1 MSSRGSHTRNQNMF
15 TLPNSSRSVYTHR
28 TTDNKLWFITVFP
41 ISWSQGFP
49 NRNFNQIPDW
59 KHYFCV
65 HQCSQH
71 HLGEQLSVMG
81 WSNIVATTLYT
92 YEMGEL
98 KMDTSKLFKLPKN
111 VSHLRTRA
119 NLRDPLKWMHVACP
133 LECQQRLEYI
143 KLQTN
148 YWDFSISSSTVR
160 FDCSRALRS
169 FTLTFPCSHSVVPSS
184 TKRLAFSLSACLNTL
199 WTKRFV
205 RIVLP
210 ETTNQRV
217 AQVTSPKTLWATV
230 IDYKPC

>member
-1 MSSRGSHTRNQNMF
+1 MF
-15 TLPNSSRSVYTHR
+15 TSIHNIIWVSNSL
-28 TTDNKLWFITVFP
+28 LWVD
-41 ISWSQGFP
+41 
-49 NRNFNQIPDW
+49 QILWQPPCIPMKW
-59 KHYFCV
+59 GV
-65 HQCSQH
+65 
-71 HLGEQLSVMG
+71 
-81 WSNIVATTLYT
+81 
-92 YEMGEL
+92 L

-119 NLRDPLKWMHVACP
+119 TLRDPLKWMHVACP

-199 WTKRFV
+199 WTKQFV

-210 ETTNQRV
+210 KTTNQRV
-217 AQVTSPKTLWATV
+217 AQVTLPKTLVWPTV
-230 IDYKPC
+230 ID